1 MSVLHISENEFDK
14 IISETEKPVLVDF
27 WAEWCMPCKMFSPVL
42 DKLDAEAGANVTVA
56 KVNIDE
62 CEALASKYGVMS
74 IPTVIIFRNGNEEQR
89 FVGAK
94 SVGEIKKLLNL

>member
-1 MSVLHISENEFDK
+1 MSVLHITENEFDK
-14 IISETEKPVLVDF
+14 TISETEKPILVDF
-27 WAEWCMPCKMFSPVL
+27 WAEWCMPCKMFAPIL
-42 DKLDAEAGANVTVA
+42 DKLDAEVGNNATIA

-74 IPTVIIFRNGNEEQR
+74 IPTVIIFRNGKEEQR

-94 SVGEIKKLLNL
+94 SVGEIKKLLKL